1 MKKTL
6 AVLSERKNPL
16 AVKTEQVILEKL
28 PVDQKTLNRAMKILE
43 PKNLKRLC
51 IGAIGGS
58 ILVTILSNIGKDQI
72 YRASVGQEI
81 KKQLAP
87 MQKKLDELE
96 AQNAA
101 LYLQN
106 KELMEKIDLYNRL
119 HQYEE

>member
-6 AVLSERKNPL
+6 AILSERKNPL
-16 AVKTEQVILEKL
+16 AVKTEQVLLEKL